1 MRTGAI
7 ISGGLHA
14 GAVLVVFFGLPLA
27 LEPDLPEEQPI
38 LVELVTIADKTTPQ
52 RPEPKEVKEE
62 KAPEP
67 APPPKLKRFAAAP
80 PPPPAPGARPVPKT
94 QAPREAKLVAP
105 PPPKPEL
112 KLKPKPKPKPPE
124 TKVALAPTPKPEP
137 KAVPEPKEQP
147 KPAEPRRSDFKAMPR
162 PAAKPTPPNRRFDAG
177 RLAALL
183 DKSEKKTAV
192 AEPPKKEARKSD
204 PKDPAPQPA
213 PVRSSAPL
221 TMSEIDAIRYQIQQC
236 WSIPAGARDAEN
248 LVVKVRVFL
257 NPDGTLARPP
267 EIVDVGR
274 NDGFFRTA
282 AESARRAVLKCTPLK
297 NLPAE
302 KYRHWRELTLTFN
315 PRDMLDG

>member
-1 MRTGAI
+1 VRTGAF

-14 GAVLVVFFGLPLA
+14 TAVLAVVYGLPLA
-27 LEPDLPEEQPI
+27 LQPEPPEEQPI
-38 LVELVTIADKTTPQ
+38 LVELVAIADKTTPQ
-52 RPEPKEVKEE
+52 QPAPEEAKEE
-62 KAPEP
+62 EAPEL
-67 APPPKLKRFAAAP
+67 PPPPQAKRFAAAP
-80 PPPPAPGARPVPKT
+80 PPPPAPAAKPVPET
-94 QAPREAKLVAP
+94 AAPRQAKLVAP

-112 KLKPKPKPKPPE
+112 KLKPKPKPPE
-124 TKVALAPTPKPEP
+124 TKVAVAPTPKPEP
-137 KAVPEPKEQP
+137 KAQPEP
-147 KPAEPRRSDFKAMPR
+147 ARSDFKAMPR
-162 PAAKPTPPNRRFDAG
+162 PSAKPTPPNRRFDAS

-183 DKSEKKTAV
+183 DKSDKKPATEPLEKTARKPE
-192 AEPPKKEARKSD
+192 AKE
-204 PKDPAPQPA
+204 PAPQPA
-213 PVRSSAPL
+213 PRRTVARL

-236 WSIPAGARDAEN
+236 WSVPAGARDAEN
-248 LVVKVRVFL
+248 LVVRIRVFL

-274 NDGFFRTA
+274 DDSFFRTA